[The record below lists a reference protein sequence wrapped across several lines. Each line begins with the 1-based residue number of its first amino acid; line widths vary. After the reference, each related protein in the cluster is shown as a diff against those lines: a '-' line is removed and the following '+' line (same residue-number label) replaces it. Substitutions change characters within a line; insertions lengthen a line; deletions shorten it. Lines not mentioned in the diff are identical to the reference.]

1 MQDLIDCDVL
11 LQKDDSLI
19 GKVLD
24 VYDGTG
30 RSPHAVLMHMAAS
43 LEQSCDINSLDV
55 YVDFPA

>member
-30 RSPHAVLMHMAAS
+30 RSPAVLMHMAAS
-43 LEQSCDINSLDV
+43 REQKAVTSSH
-55 YVDFPA
+55 